1 MNNITTTRECY
12 DLVLKLFNEHE
23 VEFVIIRGFRFLP
36 DRMDTDIDLVI
47 HPNSYNKFLEV
58 CKILKENKIVNNSRP
73 KGYIYN
79 NKKFYYDPL
88 VTQKHFTGR
97 YYRFDTYS
105 DLFFYENGEGRGNN
119 ALVVNNLFK
128 YYLFKNKVKKDN
140 YFIPHPIH
148 DVILLLYRNIYD
160 KQCIWKKKHTDRIK
174 LLMRDINTDEFNFYC
189 NMCFTESQ
197 NVLENIKKNNFK
209 DIVCAD
215 QKINNFIIRKK
226 GIQKEIVDNII
237 SKIKNEGYKILDTI
251 LVTIGDTNKFY
262 KNFYDNFEDY
272 EKEILKLNTNMCL
285 LIITNSINTSSS
297 ILKVKIRKDYSH
309 KFSDCLGCPG
319 NIIHS
324 SDNFDECNN
333 ELELI
338 FKENITNFKSIGTY
352 YSHHE

>member
-12 DLVLKLFNEHE
+12 DLVLNLFNEHNI
-23 VEFVIIRGFRFLP
+23 EFVIIRGFRFLP

-47 HPNSYNKFLEV
+47 HPNSYKKFLEV

-73 KGYIYN
+73 KEYTYN

-105 DLFFYENGEGRGNN
+105 DLFFYKNGEGNGKD

-160 KQCIWKKKHTDRIK
+160 KQCNWKKKHTDRIK
-174 LLMRDINTDEFNFYC
+174 LLMRHIDENEFKFYS
-189 NMCFTESQ
+189 NMCFTETQ

-209 DIVCAD
+209 DIMCAD

-226 GIQKEIVDNII
+226 GLEKEIVDDII
-237 SKIKNEGYKILDTI
+237 DKIKNEGYKILDTI

-262 KNFYDNFEDY
+262 KNFYNNFHDY
-272 EKEILKLNTNMCL
+272 ENEILQSNTNMCL
-285 LIITNSINTSSS
+285 LIITNSINKPSSN
-297 ILKVKIRKDYSH
+297 LKKIIRKDYSRQ
-309 KFSDCLGCPG
+309 FSDCLGCPG

-324 SDNFDECNN
+324 SDSFDECNK
-333 ELELI
+333 ELELL
-338 FKENITNFKSIGTY
+338 FKEDITDFKKIGTY
-352 YSHHE
+352 YSYHD

>member
-12 DLVLKLFNEHE
+12 DLVLNLFNEYK

-47 HPNSYNKFLEV
+47 HPNSYNKFLDV

-73 KGYIYN
+73 KEYKYN

-105 DLFFYENGEGRGNN
+105 DLFFYKNGEGPSKN
-119 ALVVNNLFK
+119 ALVVNTLFK

-160 KQCIWKKKHTDRIK
+160 KQCNWKKKHTDRIK
-174 LLMRDINTDEFNFYC
+174 LLMQDIDEDEFNFYS
-189 NMCFTESQ
+189 NMCFTETQ

-226 GIQKEIVDNII
+226 GLEKEIVDDII
-237 SKIKNEGYKILDTI
+237 DKIKNEGYKILDTI

-262 KNFYDNFEDY
+262 KNFYNNFHDY
-272 EKEILKLNTNMCL
+272 ENEILKSNTNMCL
-285 LIITNSINTSSS
+285 LIITNSVNKPSSN
-297 ILKVKIRKDYSH
+297 LKKQIRKEYAIQ
-309 KFSDCLGCPG
+309 FNDCLGCPG

-324 SDNFDECNN
+324 SDSFDECNK
-333 ELELI
+333 ELELL
-338 FKENITNFKSIGTY
+338 FKEDTTDFKKIGTY
-352 YSHHE
+352 YSYHD

>member
-12 DLVLKLFNEHE
+12 DLVLNLFNEHE

-36 DRMDTDIDLVI
+36 DKMDTDIDLVI
-47 HPNSYNKFLEV
+47 HPNSYDKFLKV

-73 KGYIYN
+73 KEYKYN
-79 NKKFYYDPL
+79 NNKFYYDPL

-105 DLFFYENGEGRGNN
+105 DLFFYKNGEGKGKD

-160 KQCIWKKKHTDRIK
+160 KQCNWKKKHTDRIK
-174 LLMRDINTDEFNFYC
+174 LLMRDIDENEFNFYS
-189 NMCFTESQ
+189 NMCFTETQ

-215 QKINNFIIRKK
+215 QKINNFIIRRQGLEKK
-226 GIQKEIVDNII
+226 IVDDII
-237 SKIKNEGYKILDTI
+237 NKIKNNGYKILDTI
-251 LVTIGDTNKFY
+251 LIRIGDTNKFY
-262 KNFYDNFEDY
+262 KNFYNNFADY
-272 EKEILKLNTNMCL
+272 ENEILKSNTNMCL
-285 LIITNSINTSSS
+285 LIITNTISSPSIN
-297 ILKVKIRKDYSH
+297 LKNKIRKDYSQQFH
-309 KFSDCLGCPG
+309 INSGCPG

-324 SDNFDECNN
+324 SDSFDDCNK
-333 ELELI
+333 EIGLL
-338 FKENITNFKSIGTY
+338 FKENITNFKHVGTY
-352 YSHHE
+352 YMHHI